1 MSQVPENDGS
11 VYPQFPVVA
20 ASAVVV
26 RDGRILMIKRAKE
39 PNKGKWSIPGGRI
52 ELGESIHE
60 AVKREVS
67 EECNIEIEITRLLEV
82 ADNIIRDEAGRV
94 RYHYVLIDFF
104 ARYKGGEIKAQ
115 SDAEDY
121 RWVTLEELPEMD
133 MSPQLRSILLG
144 LDADLLKS

>member
-1 MSQVPENDGS
+1 MSQVPENDGR

-20 ASAVVV
+20 ASAVVL
-26 RDGRILMIKRAKE
+26 RDGKILMIKRAKE

-67 EECNIEIEITRLLEV
+67 EECNIEVEILQLLGV
-82 ADNIIRDEAGRV
+82 ADNIIRDEARRV
-94 RYHYVLIDFF
+94 RYHYVLIDFL
-104 ARYKGGEIKAQ
+104 ARYKAGEIKVQ

-121 RWVTLEELPEMD
+121 RWVTVEELSEMD
-133 MSPQLRSILLG
+133 MTSQLRTILLG
-144 LDADLLKS
+144 LPPEFMKP